1 MIFLP
6 RFALCRA
13 GNPSCFVPAE
23 IILEV
28 GRFEKCRLLCYNQ
41 IGFKCQ
47 LYAERH
53 RKEEMNMDLH
63 KWLSALLQLLIL
75 IPGAASCYLPAKK
88 HMKYTIPGTSA
99 LCAAVI
105 LPYCFTIASLH
116 ALFSI
121 NIKGIAFLS
130 LVPFFFLYR
139 RTMNLD
145 LPRSLAIYVGVCA
158 IETFPAQFAYAFDAA
173 IHPESGAADF
183 SLEAGLFQLALSAL
197 LFLAFFFPATI
208 RFSRAVDSVSLPKIW
223 YATVAL
229 SSIFLVFNILATPL
243 SYSTLHTGRMYGLF
257 LGFEAIALGV
267 LVGIYALFYRSSALM
282 LEQAARSQLLEMQSQ
297 QYLALQE
304 HIRQTA
310 KLRHDFRH
318 SIRLIASLAE
328 QGDTDSIQA
337 HIAEYETMLDRH
349 AIANYCKNAALNAL
363 FGYYHE
369 MAAAADIRTDW
380 NIRLPEPLPFSE
392 LDITWLFGN
401 LMENAIAGCRTVPRD
416 SRYFR
421 LAAEVRHGNRLYIV
435 STNSFDG
442 KVRKG
447 KDGYR
452 STRHDGNAIGLSA
465 IAAAA
470 EKYGGNAK
478 ASNSDTEFFVDVM
491 MEIDATKAG

>member
-1 MIFLP
+1 
-6 RFALCRA
+6 
-13 GNPSCFVPAE
+13 
-23 IILEV
+23 
-28 GRFEKCRLLCYNQ
+28 
-41 IGFKCQ
+41 
-47 LYAERH
+47 
-53 RKEEMNMDLH
+53 MDMH
-63 KWLSALLQLLIL
+63 EWLSALFQLLIL

-88 HMKYTIPGTSA
+88 QMKYTPATTAA

-105 LPYCFTIASLH
+105 LPYCFAMASLH

-121 NIKGIAFLS
+121 DINVITFLF
-130 LVPFFFLYR
+130 LAPFFFLYR
-139 RTMNLD
+139 RTTNLD

-173 IHPESGAADF
+173 LHPESGAAGF
-183 SLEAGLFQLALSAL
+183 SLEAALFQLALSVL
-197 LFLAFFFPATI
+197 LLLAFFFPAT
-208 RFSRAVDSVSLPKIW
+208 RCFSRALDSVSLPKIW
-223 YATVAL
+223 YATAAL
-229 SSIFLVFNILATPL
+229 SSVFLVFNILAVPR
-243 SYSTLHTGRMYGLF
+243 SYATLHTGRMYGLF
-257 LGFEAIALGV
+257 LGFEAVALGV
-267 LVGIYALFYRSSALM
+267 LVGIYALFYRNSALI

-318 SIRLIASLAE
+318 SIRLIAALAE

-369 MAAAADIRTDW
+369 MAAAAGIRTDW
-380 NIRLPEPLPFSE
+380 NIALPEPLPFSE
-392 LDITWLFGN
+392 LDMTWLFGN
-401 LMENAIAGCRTVPRD
+401 LMENAIAGCRTVPGD

-442 KVRKG
+442 KVRKR

-452 STRHDGNAIGLSA
+452 STKHGGSGIGLSA

-470 EKYGGNAK
+470 EKYGGSAK
-478 ASNSDTEFFVDVM
+478 AFNSDTEFFIDVM
-491 MEIDATKAG
+491 LEIDTTGAK